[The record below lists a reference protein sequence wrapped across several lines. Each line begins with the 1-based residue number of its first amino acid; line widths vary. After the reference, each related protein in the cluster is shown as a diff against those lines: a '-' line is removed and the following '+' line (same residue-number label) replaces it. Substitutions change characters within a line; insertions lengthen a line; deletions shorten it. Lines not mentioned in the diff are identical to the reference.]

1 MRSVLDHARWTI
13 RWHLKQR
20 RPRPAYGDSAIDYL
34 LHGAQTLVLAAIIIV
49 IGG

>member
-1 MRSVLDHARWTI
+1 MSNLRWTI

-20 RPRPAYGDSAIDYL
+20 RPRPEHTDTIDHLIAATRNL
-34 LHGAQTLVLAAIIIV
+34 LLIAAIIA

>member
-1 MRSVLDHARWTI
+1 MSNLRWRI

-34 LHGAQTLVLAAIIIV
+34 TSAGQTLVLIALIIA

>member
-1 MRSVLDHARWTI
+1 MRRLDHLRVTV

-20 RPRPAYGDSAIDYL
+20 RPRPAHVDTIDHLVSAAHNILAIAL
-34 LHGAQTLVLAAIIIV
+34 LIA